1 MTDEN
6 AIGRGD
12 ALADAL
18 MTYKRVMALGAAHS
32 LILRS
37 SGRNFI
43 AWEVSWV
50 QSTTFREGGEADEWV
65 KIRIVQRDLHVLGS
79 YALRTLAAQEA
90 AAQAAAVAHA
100 NGGTENG
107 GRKRQGG

>member
-1 MTDEN
+1 MDAGQT
-6 AIGRGD
+6 GWGD

-18 MTYKRVMALGAAHS
+18 MTYKRVMVLGVVHS

-50 QSTTFREGGEADEWV
+50 QCTTFPPHGEAAEWV
-65 KIRIVQRDLHVLGS
+65 KISIVQRDLHVLGV

-90 AAQAAAVAHA
+90 AAKAAYA
-100 NGGTENG
+100 NGGTEND
-107 GRKRQGG
+107 GRRST

>member
-1 MTDEN
+1 MD
-6 AIGRGD
+6 AGQSGWGD
-12 ALADAL
+12 PLADAL

-50 QSTTFREGGEADEWV
+50 QATTFYRGGEADEWV
-65 KIRIVQRDLHVLGS
+65 KVKIVQRDLYVLGK

-90 AAQAAAVAHA
+90 AAKAAVAHA

-107 GRKRQGG
+107 GRRNP